1 MELLFKKFF
10 SIFLV
15 AISTVL
21 TFFDIGTNQAIC
33 PNVNG
38 ISFEKIQSIKD
49 AGYSLKEYKKLIDND
64 GTQGDFVCKDST
76 FTVTAGG
83 TDIPTYTVP
92 LYNGRADKGT
102 LHSFCYI
109 EKDSSAQFEIKI
121 KTSVLLNPQIY
132 PQKDFYRGFNF
143 VSFKIQSGEAGTY
156 TFFSNKN
163 SDKNVLTIRV
173 FESRNDEKNI
183 ENYQQNFGKENVIV
197 FEKGMNEIEQI
208 LLKSDTVLYL
218 KSGAFLKV
226 KHSEKAGGAIKAES
240 FENIIIDGRGV
251 LDLSE
256 LNWHERNG
264 MEFLFGTNLT
274 IKDITILN
282 SANWSCYLY
291 NVKNAVIED
300 VSIFGSR
307 QNGDG
312 IDICNSKDVT
322 VKNCFVRAG
331 DDCYNVKTL
340 GNETDSPSENITFQN
355 NVAWAT
361 KARGAGITGETNCN
375 IRNVVFKDMCIL
387 RCDATWNDKRI
398 GALAVVTEEGGGNID
413 GVYFEN
419 IDIVRSACPPILVS
433 VLSDRDDVK
442 IENIHFE
449 NISYNSKKEP
459 SVLKGAETNEID
471 CRFKNIL
478 RNTKF

>member
-1 MELLFKKFF
+1 MEHLFKRMI
-10 SIFLV
+10 SVFLV
-15 AISTVL
+15 AVSAVL
-21 TFFDIGTNQAIC
+21 TFFDIGTKQAIC
-33 PNVNG
+33 PDTKG
-38 ISFEKIQSIKD
+38 ISFEEIQSIKD
-49 AGYSLKEYKKLIDND
+49 AGYSLNEYKKLIDND

-83 TDIPTYTVP
+83 ADIPTYTVP
-92 LYNGRADKGT
+92 LYSGKADKGT

-109 EKDSSAQFEIKI
+109 EKGSSAEFEIKI

-132 PQKDFYRGFNF
+132 PEKDFYRGFNF
-143 VSFKIQSGEAGTY
+143 VSFKIQSGETGTY

-163 SDKNVLTIRV
+163 SDKNFLTIRI
-173 FESRNDEKNI
+173 FDSRDEEKNI
-183 ENYQQNFGKENVIV
+183 ENYRQKFGKENVIV
-197 FEKGMNEIEQI
+197 FEKGTHEIEQI
-208 LLKSDTVLYL
+208 FLKSDTVLYL

-226 KHSEKAGGAIKAES
+226 KSSDKIGGAIKAEN

-251 LDLSE
+251 LDLSS
-256 LNWHERNG
+256 LCWHERNG
-264 MEFLFGTNLT
+264 MEFLHGENLT

-291 NVKNAVIED
+291 NVKNALIEN

-322 VKNCFVRAG
+322 VSNCFVRAG

-340 GNETDSPSENITFQN
+340 GDKTDSTCENITFYH

-361 KARGAGITGETNCN
+361 KTRGAGITGETNCD
-375 IRNVVFKDMCIL
+375 IRNIKFDDMCIL
-387 RCDATWNDKRI
+387 KCDATWNDKRI
-398 GALAVVTEEGGGNID
+398 GAIAVVTETGDGNI
-413 GVYFEN
+413 EN
-419 IDIVRSACPPILVS
+419 VTFKDVQIVDSKCPPILVS

-442 IENIHFE
+442 MENISFE
-449 NISYNSKKEP
+449 NIKFHSKK
-459 SVLKGAETNEID
+459 
-471 CRFKNIL
+471 IL
-478 RNTKF
+478 

>member
-1 MELLFKKFF
+1 MEHLFKRII
-10 SIFLV
+10 SVFLV
-15 AISTVL
+15 AISAVL
-21 TFFDIGTNQAIC
+21 TFFDIGTKQAIC
-33 PNVNG
+33 PDTKG
-38 ISFEKIQSIKD
+38 ISFEEIQSIKD
-49 AGYSLKEYKKLIDND
+49 AGYSLNEYKKLIDND
-64 GTQGDFVCKDST
+64 GTQGDFVCKDGT

-83 TDIPTYTVP
+83 ADIPTYTVP
-92 LYNGRADKGT
+92 LYSGKVDKGT

-109 EKDSSAQFEIKI
+109 EKDSSAEFEVKI

-132 PQKDFYRGFNF
+132 PEKDFYRGLNF
-143 VSFKIQSGEAGTY
+143 VSFKIQSGETGTY

-163 SDKNVLTIRV
+163 SDKKVLTIRI
-173 FESRNDEKNI
+173 FDSRNDEKNI

-197 FEKGMNEIEQI
+197 FEKGTHEIEQI
-208 LLKSDTVLYL
+208 FLKSDTVLYL

-226 KHSEKAGGAIKAES
+226 KQSEKIGGAIKAEN

-251 LDLSE
+251 LNLSA
-256 LNWHERNG
+256 LRWHERNG
-264 MEFLFGTNLT
+264 MEFLFGENLT
-274 IKDITILN
+274 VKDITILN

-291 NVKNAVIED
+291 NVKNAVIEN

-312 IDICNSKDVT
+312 IGICNSSDVT

-340 GNETDSPSENITFQN
+340 GSETDSISENIVFQN

-361 KARGAGITGETNCN
+361 KARGAGITGETNCD

-387 RCDATWNDKRI
+387 RCDATWNDARI
-398 GALAVVTEEGGGNID
+398 GALAVVTEEGSGNID

-419 IDIVRSACPPILVS
+419 IDIISSACPPILVS

-442 IENIHFE
+442 MDNIHFE

-459 SVLKGAETNEID
+459 SIFKGADSNGINCE
-471 CRFKNIL
+471 FKNIL
-478 RNTKF
+478 RNT